1 MSEFVCPRCG
11 GRLIWQSDEM
21 CREIYDGEYENDDEA
36 IETYYSCMVCGC
48 TVTVTDAPKNA
59 E

>member
-36 IETYYSCMVCGC
+36 IETYYS
-48 TVTVTDAPKNA
+48 
-59 E
+59 